1 MNRFV
6 TKKISN
12 DTNYKKTGRS
22 YQDNLTAADIKKK
35 LEDYKVINDIND
47 VSLNSHIRY
56 FIFDEKTGKKHF
68 RLGGFLTKN
77 EKDYIVLSNGQL
89 SWSVQKKSATF
100 FQKLT
105 NQEIKQEVENKLLKK
120 YEKTIIAL
128 NEENIKLKN
137 TIKSIK
143 KTVKK

>member
-1 MNRFV
+1 MNRFI
-6 TKKISN
+6 TKRMSN
-12 DTNYKKTGRS
+12 DTYKKVGRS
-22 YQDNLTAADIKKK
+22 YQDNLTPEEIKIK
-35 LEDYKVINDIND
+35 LEDYKLVKDID
-47 VSLNSHIRY
+47 EVGLNTHLRY
-56 FIFDEKTGKKHF
+56 FTFDEKTKKKYF

-89 SWSVQKKSATF
+89 SWSVQKNNSTF
-100 FQKLT
+100 FQKLST
-105 NQEIKQEVENKLLKK
+105 NEIKDEVENKLIKK

-128 NEENIKLKN
+128 NDENTRLKN